1 MRIARGMAT
10 KCVAV
15 VAALVWF
22 APPATAQESL
32 RASGGV
38 QDRVRVSYGS
48 GNSLY
53 VQVIPDGRAPMRFES
68 DAPDA
73 WAFQGDTAALV
84 GKSYTIRLENRG
96 RSRIK
101 VVVGVDGVNAYL
113 RKPIAGTAAGDV
125 GSILGPGQ
133 TRVLS
138 GFQVDEQTA
147 QRFVFSPEGFSE
159 GGRVRGA
166 RIGEIE
172 VHVYEEY
179 RPDGERGRSGA
190 APGAEGAVPN
200 ARPNAAPTI
209 GTTAGDDVDSEVR
222 RVSFTASTREP
233 IARLELAYGRPVPER
248 EVPREDDRSLGR
260 LGIAVEQHPDG
271 LRIVRVDRDA
281 LADDLGLRE
290 GDVIT
295 KVDTYARPTAAV
307 LRRVLR
313 DKGRADYLFLEVLR
327 GRHVVSFKTR
337 L

>member
-10 KCVAV
+10 RMHGGRGRPGLDGA
-15 VAALVWF
+15 
-22 APPATAQESL
+22 PATAQESL
-32 RASGGV
+32 RAGGAA
-38 QDRVRVSYGS
+38 QDRVRASYGS

-68 DAPDA
+68 ESPDA
-73 WAFQGDTAALV
+73 WVFRGDTAALV
-84 GKSYTIRLENRG
+84 GKSYTIRLENSG

-101 VVVGVDGVNAYL
+101 VVIGVDGVNAYF
-113 RKPIAGTAAGDV
+113 RKPLAGTADRDM

-133 TRVLS
+133 TRVLT

-147 QRFVFSPEGFSE
+147 QRFVFSPEEFSE
-159 GGRVRGA
+159 GGQVRGA

-179 RPDGERGRSGA
+179 RPDAERGQR
-190 APGAEGAVPN
+190 V
-200 ARPNAAPTI
+200 ARTRRPTSTGAAPTI
-209 GTTAGDDVDSEVR
+209 GTTAGEDVDSEVR

-233 IARLELAYGRPVPER
+233 IARLELAYGRPG
-248 EVPREDDRSLGR
+248 PRAGGDPEDDRPLGP
-260 LGIAVEQHPDG
+260 LGVAVEQHPDG
-271 LRIVRVDRDA
+271 LRIVRVERGA
-281 LADDLGLRE
+281 LGDDLGLRE

-313 DKGRADYLFLEVLR
+313 DKGRGDYLFLEVLR